1 MTRILHLSDTHL
13 HAPGAQTL
21 HPEIDVR
28 SRLEQVLERVRAY
41 GPFDLVVVTG
51 DVCDDGSDVAAKEVR
66 DLLEGLAPVILAV
79 PGNHDLSAPVRD
91 AFGEPR
97 AEVGPWTLIG
107 VETQVEGEIAGVAD
121 GVVPALAELGERP
134 GVLLMHHPI
143 VSRSSHEWFVLA
155 GGAEAERAVASH
167 PAPLVVLSGHTHEP
181 FEGRAGDAYLIGAP
195 ATYYS
200 IRHDGP
206 RFEFALSRFGTA
218 VVTLDDERL
227 EPSVELVMFEDE
239 AMRGEDHLDLT
250 VPDLLPEGP

>member
-21 HPEIDVR
+21 HPEIDIR

-41 GPFDLVVVTG
+41 GPFDAVVVTG
-51 DVCDDGSDVAAKEVR
+51 DVCDDGSDVGAKEVR

-79 PGNHDLSAPVRD
+79 PGNHDLSAPVRA

-97 AEVGPWTLIG
+97 AQVGPWTLIG

-121 GVVPALAELGERP
+121 GVTPALAELREGP

-155 GGAEAERAVASH
+155 GGAGDDRAVAY
-167 PAPLVVLSGHTHEP
+167 PRDPLVVLPGHPPEP

-206 RFEFALSRFGTA
+206 RFEFVLSRFGAA
-218 VVTLDDERL
+218 VVTLDDERF
-227 EPSVELVMFEDE
+227 EPTVDLVMLEDE
-239 AMRGEDHLDLT
+239 TMRGEDHLHLA
-250 VPDLLPEGP
+250 VPDLPGGP